1 MNISLPH
8 QTSRAAAT
16 VLATLAIAIAIAIG
30 ASRAQASDHIDSPT
44 IAQDR
49 GSDIADIYAFLDPN
63 DNSQSS

>member
-1 MNISLPH
+1 MKISLPH
-8 QTSRAAAT
+8 RTSRAAAT
-16 VLATLAIAIAIAIG
+16 VLATLAIAIG
-30 ASRAQASDHIDSPT
+30 AARLQASDHIDSPT